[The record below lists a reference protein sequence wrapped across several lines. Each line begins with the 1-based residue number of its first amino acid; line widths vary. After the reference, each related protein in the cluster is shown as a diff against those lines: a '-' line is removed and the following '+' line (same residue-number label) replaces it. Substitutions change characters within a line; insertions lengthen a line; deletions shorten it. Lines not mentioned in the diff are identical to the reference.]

1 MIRADRAEFEGY
13 ASVFGRVDLSGDR
26 ILPGAFGG
34 KLIPAQISQVRMLYQ
49 HQAEAPIGRW
59 TDIREDHHGL
69 FVRGELF
76 LDTADGVRVHRLVK
90 GGAIDGLSI
99 GFKTAKAN
107 ADRRGRV
114 LAKVDLWEISIVTF
128 PMSPTAR
135 ILRTS
140 EAGERLPRNLLAA

>member
-1 MIRADRAEFEGY
+1 MIGADRAEFDGY
-13 ASVFGRVDLSGDR
+13 ASVFGRVDLSGDK

-34 KLIPAQISQVRMLYQ
+34 KLIPARISRVRMLYQ
-49 HQAEAPIGRW
+49 HQTEAPIGRW

-76 LDTADGVRVHRLVK
+76 LDTADGERVHRLVK

-99 GFKTAKAN
+99 GFKTAKAR
-107 ADRRGRV
+107 AAPHGRA
-114 LAKVDLWEISIVTF
+114 LSKVELWEISVVTF

-135 ILRTS
+135 IHRIS